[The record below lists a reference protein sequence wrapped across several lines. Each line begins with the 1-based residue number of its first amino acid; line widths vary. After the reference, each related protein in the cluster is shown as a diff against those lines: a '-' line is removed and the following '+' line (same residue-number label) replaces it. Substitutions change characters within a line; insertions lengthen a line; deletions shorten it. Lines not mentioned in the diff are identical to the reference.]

1 MSQNLITNISFGADP
16 EVFLRDSTTKQFKS
30 AIGLIPGSKYDP
42 FLIGDNPFEAIQTDN
57 VMVEYCQEPTI
68 DPKKFYEDSLNIH
81 KYIKQILPSNLE
93 LVFEASAEFDDSEL
107 DNPLAQ
113 EFGCDP
119 DYNAWT
125 GKKNPAPKSE
135 GVKLRTAGGHL
146 HIGYADSTI
155 KLNLEIIKILDLYL
169 TLPSL
174 LLDKDDRRRQMYGKA
189 GAFRHKDYGVELRT
203 LSNFWVAS
211 QETVEWVFN
220 NTKMA
225 IMMLNSCGGEVKSF
239 LGTSDMADIQHAIN
253 SNDKK
258 IAMDILDFFK
268 IPTTLKTTVTV

>member
-1 MSQNLITNISFGADP
+1 MSQQIITNISFGADP
-16 EVFLRDSTTKQFKS
+16 EVFLRDTATKQFKS
-30 AIGLIPGSKYDP
+30 AIGLIPGSKHEP
-42 FLIGDNPFEAIQTDN
+42 FLIGDNQFEAIQTDN

-81 KYIKQILPSNLE
+81 KYIKNILPSNLE
-93 LVFEASAEFDDSEL
+93 LVFQASAEFEDSEL

-125 GKKNPAPKSE
+125 GKKNPAPKSQ

-146 HIGYADSTI
+146 HIGYQNPTP
-155 KLNLEIIKILDLYL
+155 LVNLEIIKVLDLYL

-174 LLDKDDRRRQMYGKA
+174 IIDTDDRRREMYGKA

-203 LSNFWVAS
+203 LSNFWVAT
-211 QETVEWVFN
+211 QEGVEWAFTN
-220 NTKMA
+220 AKQA
-225 IMMLNSCGGEVKSF
+225 IMLLNASGCKVSSFMGTADML
-239 LGTSDMADIQHAIN
+239 DMQNAIN
-253 SNDKK
+253 TNNKK
-258 IAMDILDFFK
+258 VAREILDFYK
-268 IPTTLKTTVTV
+268 VSTSLKTIAV